1 MTRMLPSIALG
12 CLAIAGC
19 QRSDNSTPVEP
30 LPSPKP
36 HEERTAPLARPTPT
50 CVVPLAD
57 VPPPVAEPAQHCPSS
72 PNVAVPLRH
81 GSLRFLGGT
90 QSAIDVELALTEP
103 EQQRGLMYR
112 TELGAESGMLFS
124 WQGEQVHTFWM
135 RNTCIPLDMLF
146 ISADG
151 TIVGILEQVPVLN
164 EEARSVP
171 CPSAHVLEVN
181 AGYCRKH
188 GIAPGQRV
196 RIKSS

>member
-1 MTRMLPSIALG
+1 MTRMLQSIALG

-30 LPSPKP
+30 LSGPKSNV
-36 HEERTAPLARPTPT
+36 ERTAPLAQPTPT

-57 VPPPVAEPAQHCPSS
+57 VAPPMAEPAQHCPPS
-72 PNVAVPLRH
+72 PEVAVPLRH
-81 GSLRFLGGT
+81 GTLRFLGGA
-90 QSAIDVELALTEP
+90 QPVIDVELALTEP

-112 TELGAESGMLFS
+112 TTLGAESGMLFS
-124 WQGEQVHTFWM
+124 WQTEQVHTFWM

-146 ISADG
+146 IAADG

-164 EEARSVP
+164 EETRSVP
-171 CPSAHVLEVN
+171 CPAAHVLEVN